1 MIVNPLIEGCPV
13 PVAINPQLE
22 ELVTSREQE

>member
-1 MIVNPLIEGCPV
+1 MIINPLIEGCPV